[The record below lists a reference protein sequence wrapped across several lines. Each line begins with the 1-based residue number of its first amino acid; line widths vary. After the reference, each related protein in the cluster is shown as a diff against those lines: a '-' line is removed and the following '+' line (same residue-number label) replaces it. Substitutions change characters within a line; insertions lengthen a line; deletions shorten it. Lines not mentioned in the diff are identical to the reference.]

1 MLVIVGSV
9 GIHPTRSPV
18 CELEVDV
25 TTYVQAVGIV
35 VLSFTEIEEI
45 ALAVVAH
52 VGIELCKLTTT
63 FELSRYIVTGLVLSE
78 IIRII
83 ELQVWITVRIGTS
96 RRVID
101 VFL

>member
-1 MLVIVGSV
+1 MLVIIGSV

-52 VGIELCKLTTT
+52 VGIELRKLTTT
-63 FELSRYIVTGLVLSE
+63 FELSRYIVARLSLLE

-83 ELQVWITVRIGTS
+83 ELLVWITVRIGTRS
-96 RRVID
+96 RVID
-101 VFL
+101 IFI